1 MSIAYTTARND
12 QNLLGILDLQ
22 RRNLVTSL
30 EEEEIRS
37 QGFVTVLHSVDD
49 LRKMNAIEQHVIAVD
64 NDVVVAYLLAMTRT
78 SRNDIPVL
86 IPMFDMIETIT
97 FQERPLSA
105 SSYIVVGQACV
116 DKSYRGQ
123 GVFDAI
129 YDHYARCFRDRFRYV
144 ITEIDAMNT
153 RSLRAHSRVG
163 FKTIHT
169 YTAPNGVSWHIV
181 LWDWNASDI
190 LAS

>member
-1 MSIAYTTARND
+1 MSVAYTTAQDDR
-12 QNLLGILDLQ
+12 NLLGILDLQ
-22 RRNLVTSL
+22 RRNLATNL
-30 EEEEIRS
+30 QEDEIRS
-37 QGFVTVLHSVDD
+37 QGFVTVLHSIED

-64 NDVVVAYLLAMTRT
+64 NDQVVAYLLAMTQS

-86 IPMFDMIETIT
+86 VPMFDMIETIV
-97 FQERPLSA
+97 FQGQPLSA

-116 DKSYRGQ
+116 DRLYRGQ

-129 YDHYARCFRDRFRYV
+129 YEQYARCFQSRYRYV

-163 FKTIHT
+163 FKTIHV
-169 YTAPNGVSWHIV
+169 YTTSSGVTWHIV
-181 LWDWNASDI
+181 LWDWNASTG
-190 LAS
+190 